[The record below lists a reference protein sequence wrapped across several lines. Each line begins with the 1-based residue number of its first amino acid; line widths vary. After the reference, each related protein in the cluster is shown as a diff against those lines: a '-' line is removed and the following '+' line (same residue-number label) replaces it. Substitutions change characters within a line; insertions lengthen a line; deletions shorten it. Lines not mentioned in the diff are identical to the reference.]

1 MPVQPTI
8 NYYDLMQINPR
19 AEIETVQRVYRI
31 LAARFDPRNAQTGDP
46 ERFRML
52 TEAYEVL
59 SNPVKR
65 SEYDLWL
72 ESSQGAP
79 LSIFLGKEFTDGI
92 DAEAKIRVGVLCLLY
107 SKRRANPDFAALSLL
122 DMENLMAFPRERLL
136 FAIWYL
142 RAKRYVMQDDRS
154 SFIITAEGVDFL
166 ESQLPTNQILYKI
179 FRASEAGVMTYPKA
193 LTTKSVA
200 T

>member
-1 MPVQPTI
+1 MAIQPTV

-19 AEIETVQRVYRI
+19 AEIETIERVYRI
-31 LAARFDPRNAQTGDP
+31 LAARYDPRNAQSGDP

-52 TEAYEVL
+52 TEAFQVL

-65 SEYDLWL
+65 NEYDRWL

-92 DAEAKIRVGVLCLLY
+92 DAEAKIRIGVLCLLY

-193 LTTKSVA
+193 LTSKSVA
-200 T
+200 S

>member
-1 MPVQPTI
+1 MAVQPTI

-31 LAARFDPRNAQTGDP
+31 LAARYDPKNSQTGDP

-59 SNPVKR
+59 SNPAKR
-65 SEYDLWL
+65 SAYDRWL
-72 ESSQGAP
+72 ESSQAAP

-92 DAEAKIRVGVLCLLY
+92 DAESKIRVGVLCLLY
-107 SKRRANPDFAALSLL
+107 AKRRANPDFAALSLL
-122 DMENLMAFPRERLL
+122 DMENLMAFPRERLM

-142 RAKRYVMQDDRS
+142 RAKRYVVQDDRS
-154 SFIITAEGVDFL
+154 SFIISAEGVDFL

-179 FRASEAGVMTYPKA
+179 FRASESGVMTYPKA

-200 T
+200 G

>member
-1 MPVQPTI
+1 MAVQPTI

-31 LAARFDPRNAQTGDP
+31 LAARYDPRNPQTGDP

-65 SEYDLWL
+65 SEYDRWL
-72 ESSQGAP
+72 ESSQGSP

-179 FRASEAGVMTYPKA
+179 FRASEAGVMTYPRA
-193 LTTKSVA
+193 LTSKSVA
-200 T
+200 N